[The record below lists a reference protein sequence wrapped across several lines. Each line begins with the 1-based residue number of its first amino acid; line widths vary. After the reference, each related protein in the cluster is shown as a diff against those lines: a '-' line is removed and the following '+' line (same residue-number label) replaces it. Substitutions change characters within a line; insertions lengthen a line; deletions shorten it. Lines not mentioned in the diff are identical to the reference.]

1 MQFQGNEGLTGEG
14 DVFFIMREKNDPAII
29 FPMIQLLEKA
39 VRLKSFLIFMLL
51 MPFCWSII
59 EMLIA
64 AFRANPLQE
73 LLISTGES
81 AVWLLV
87 LLLWISPLRMI
98 FPRFT
103 ILRSLQSQKRI
114 LGLGI
119 FFYVLL
125 HFLIYLVDRAN
136 LQEIAEDLFRVFL
149 LSGLVAFLILLAM
162 ALTSSNRK
170 IRQLGA
176 KRWKML
182 HRGVYLAAGLILLHM
197 LLKEKSDPLQAWLL
211 FLPLTFAEL
220 LRFGQ
225 WLRKRRPT

>member
-1 MQFQGNEGLTGEG
+1 
-14 DVFFIMREKNDPAII
+14 
-29 FPMIQLLEKA
+29 MIQLLEKA
-39 VRLKSFLIFMLL
+39 VRLKSFLTFMLL
-51 MPFCWSII
+51 LPLCWII
-59 EMLIA
+59 IDMLIDP
-64 AFRANPLQE
+64 FRANPLQE

-98 FPRFT
+98 FPSFT

-125 HFLIYLVDRAN
+125 HFLIYLVDRAD

-182 HRGVYLAAGLILLHM
+182 HRAVYLAAGLILLHM

-211 FLPLTFAEL
+211 FLPLTAAEL

-225 WLRKRRPT
+225 WFRKRRPT

>member
-1 MQFQGNEGLTGEG
+1 
-14 DVFFIMREKNDPAII
+14 
-29 FPMIQLLEKA
+29 MIQLLEKGF
-39 VRLKSFLIFMLL
+39 RSKRFLILL
-51 MPFCWSII
+51 LHAPLCWIII
-59 EMLIA
+59 EMLIDP
-64 AFRANPLQE
+64 FRANPLQE

-87 LLLWISPLRMI
+87 LLLWISPLRMV
-98 FPRFT
+98 FPGFT
-103 ILRSLQSQKRI
+103 IFRSLQSQKRI

-119 FFYVLL
+119 FSYVLL
-125 HFLIYLVDRAN
+125 HFLIYLVDRAD

-182 HRGVYLAAGLILLHM
+182 HRAVYLAAVLILLHM

-211 FLPLTFAEL
+211 FLPLTAAEL
-220 LRFGQ
+220 LRFGH
-225 WLRKRRPT
+225 WFRKRRSS

>member
-1 MQFQGNEGLTGEG
+1 
-14 DVFFIMREKNDPAII
+14 
-29 FPMIQLLEKA
+29 MIQLLEKGI
-39 VRLKSFLIFMLL
+39 RSKSFLTFMLH
-51 MPFCWSII
+51 MPLCWIII
-59 EMLIA
+59 EMLIDP
-64 AFRANPLQE
+64 FRANPLQE

-98 FPRFT
+98 FPGFT
-103 ILRSLQSQKRI
+103 ILRSFQSQKRI

-119 FFYVLL
+119 FSYVML
-125 HFLIYLVDRAN
+125 HFLIYLVDRAD

-182 HRGVYLAAGLILLHM
+182 HRAVYLAAGLILLHM

-211 FLPLTFAEL
+211 FLPLTVAEI

-225 WLRKRRPT
+225 WFRKRRPT